1 MPPRPPGRPCGWRPG
16 GTGGRPWSQYRGGS
30 AAEVEIMGTGPET
43 DLMPT
48 YPSQLSG
55 GNPKCVWPLS
65 LIAHALMAS
74 PTRIDSP
81 GPPGHAVGGGRG
93 GGVGMGAP

>member
-1 MPPRPPGRPCGWRPG
+1 MEARGHRWAPMVPVSWRKC
-16 GTGGRPWSQYRGGS
+16 GGS
-30 AAEVEIMGTGPET
+30 RNHGDGPET